1 MLQFYLYRY
10 TRFYHAENYRRREVQ
25 YMAGRKM
32 SPVLKWAG
40 GKTQLLDPITE
51 RMPKTYNR
59 YYEPFLGG
67 GAVFLAVSPATAII
81 NDTNEQLINLYR
93 QLKTNTSAIIEI
105 VNRLDGIP
113 CDRKYYYS
121 IRERY
126 NEKIASRAID
136 AECAALMIWINKH
149 CFNGLYRVNGK
160 GLFNVPYNNKIN
172 GRSIDE
178 DNLIAIAGYLQTAD
192 ITISCADFEV
202 ICKDVCSGDFVY
214 FDSPYIPASET
225 ADFTGYTKDGF
236 SLEDHK
242 RLATLFKHLDR
253 IGAKVMLSNND
264 VPLVHS
270 LYEGYKIRP
279 LDAKRMINRN
289 ASKRAGKEVLITNY

>member
-1 MLQFYLYRY
+1 
-10 TRFYHAENYRRREVQ
+10 
-25 YMAGRKM
+25 MAGRKM

-59 YYEPFLGG
+59 YYEPFIGG
-67 GAVFLAVSPATAII
+67 GAVFFAVSPSAAII
-81 NDTNEQLINLYR
+81 NDTNEQLINLYQ

-113 CDRKYYYS
+113 CDKNFYYS
-121 IRERY
+121 IRGRY

-160 GLFNVPYNNKIN
+160 GLFNVPYNNKTN
-172 GRSIDE
+172 GKSIDE
-178 DNLIAIAGYLQTAD
+178 DNLMAIAEYLQTVD
-192 ITISCADFEV
+192 ITISCADFEA
-202 ICKDVCSGDFVY
+202 ICKDVCSDDFVY
-214 FDSPYIPASET
+214 FDSPYVPVSET
-225 ADFTGYTKDGF
+225 ADFTDYTKDGF
-236 SLEDHK
+236 SLADHR
-242 RLATLFKHLDR
+242 RLAALFQHLDH

-270 LYEGYKIRP
+270 LYEGYNIQS
-279 LDAKRMINRN
+279 LDVKRMINRN
-289 ASKRAGKEVLITNY
+289 ASKRTGREVLITNY